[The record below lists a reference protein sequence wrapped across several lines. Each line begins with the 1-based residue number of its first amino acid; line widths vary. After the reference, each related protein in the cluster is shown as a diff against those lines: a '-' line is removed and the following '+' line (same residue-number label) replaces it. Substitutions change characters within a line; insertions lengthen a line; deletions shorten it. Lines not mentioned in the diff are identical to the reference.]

1 MPKDVENLEDMPSE
15 SEYYKTISNENFLA
29 YKSDTMLIFMSK
41 MKAQIL
47 YKKNEHI
54 FIDGTFFSAPKAVYQ
69 VVTIRNHDL
78 INDIFYTV
86 AYGLLINKSME
97 SYVEFLDQIK
107 NYVYANR
114 ENKRILEYN
123 DPINIHCDFEMAIIR
138 AIKQVYP
145 NTEIK
150 LCLWH
155 LYRNLELNRNRIY
168 GAIENQNRLS
178 LNILKRIKTLSFMDP
193 RYIID
198 VYEFIKEDAEDN
210 EKDTAF
216 VNYFETTYLQKYDPN
231 NWNYY
236 RVFDHRTNNACESHN
251 HVLNSMFNSK
261 PTIWKFI
268 SIIREEEEELRLKIF
283 SIREG
288 EFNLRKKKFYSF
300 KQICLKSYDTI
311 SKNIEEVNNSDIGDD
326 IKKEKILNIWYDALL
341 DFPIYD
347 FNA

>member
-1 MPKDVENLEDMPSE
+1 
-15 SEYYKTISNENFLA
+15 
-29 YKSDTMLIFMSK
+29 ML
-41 MKAQIL
+41 
-47 YKKNEHI
+47 
-54 FIDGTFFSAPKAVYQ
+54 
-69 VVTIRNHDL
+69 
-78 INDIFYTV
+78 
-86 AYGLLINKSME
+86 
-97 SYVEFLDQIK
+97 
-107 NYVYANR
+107 
-114 ENKRILEYN
+114 
-123 DPINIHCDFEMAIIR
+123 MA
-138 AIKQVYP
+138 
-145 NTEIK
+145 
-150 LCLWH
+150 

-198 VYEFIKEDAEDN
+198 VYEFIKEDVEDN

-236 RVFDHRTNNACESHN
+236 RVFDHRINNACESHN
-251 HVLNSMFNSK
+251 HVLNSMYNSK

-268 SIIREEEEELRLKIF
+268 SIIREEEEEIRLKIF
-283 SIREG
+283 NIREG